1 MLQVWDRVGLFWTCQ
16 GGLVPHATELLP
28 TVRPWHGR
36 RRGGEWDRGQGVG
49 VGGGGGTVFAKTSAL
64 SLHQECRSPRRQF
77 NQKSEAIIFALVS
90 ACHQINLDNRL
101 GWGERSEVVY
111 QAVWPSPRQCHQS
124 TALLY
129 HNRSPLSPGPDRQT
143 WVDLM
148 NATHPLNRM
157 LRLCTNNE
165 SIYRYSSVQCCFTC
179 TETVRTI
186 RDGDTQDGHLHFHTA
201 PELWEIYLCVAD

>member
-1 MLQVWDRVGLFWTCQ
+1 M
-16 GGLVPHATELLP
+16 
-28 TVRPWHGR
+28 
-36 RRGGEWDRGQGVG
+36 
-49 VGGGGGTVFAKTSAL
+49 FAKTSAL

-124 TALLY
+124 LALLY

-165 SIYRYSSVQCCFTC
+165 SIYRYSSVLRCFTC

-201 PELWEIYLCVAD
+201 PDL